1 MCQFDWAMIKYYFW
15 LCLWECFWM
24 KLAFRSADSV
34 KSIVFPNVCG
44 HHPIV
49 KGLIRT
55 KRMCPHKPNPSQFW
69 SVGSPRT
76 QHQIRCLVR
85 ACFFIESCLLTVP
98 SCCRR
103 ARELYGAFFIRAL
116 IPILRA
122 AYSPS
127 PKASPPNNITLGI
140 GFQHMNFGGEWAHSF
155 RL

>member
-1 MCQFDWAMIKYYFW
+1 MCVGIIQLLRAW
-15 LCLWECFWM
+15 LEQKWCL
-24 KLAFRSADSV
+24 
-34 KSIVFPNVCG
+34 
-44 HHPIV
+44 
-49 KGLIRT
+49 
-55 KRMCPHKPNPSQFW
+55 HKPNPSQFW
-69 SVGSPRT
+69 SLGSQRT
-76 QHQIRCLVR
+76 KHQIRCLVR

-140 GFQHMNFGGEWAHSF
+140 RVSTYEFVGEWEKHSDYSTHF
-155 RL
+155 YSLWIKLKILSKNTLICWDPSWI